1 MHKANNIKRALIIAG
16 DFILL
21 YFALTSAL
29 FLRYGENLNYV
40 LYRAH
45 LLPFGINFLI
55 WFVVFGVL
63 GLYDLRL
70 MKNSKYFLYKLT
82 QAMAANA
89 VITSLFFYFLPR
101 FNIEP
106 RKNLF
111 IILAVSTIVIFLWR
125 YVFNLLLG
133 RAPAQKLLFFGLD
146 SEILELA
153 EYLFK
158 NPQLGQ
164 KPVGFIA
171 DGGGHS
177 TSVALPVYE
186 YERNFDEII
195 SRSGA
200 DTIIIT
206 NKLKNDRILVKAI
219 FQMLSRGVTVL
230 EFAVLSESVTGKIPL
245 SMIEEVWFLEN
256 LISLKKRFYGP
267 AKRWLDVIFACLA
280 AAPFTLLFPFI
291 AMAIKIE
298 STGPVFFK
306 QKRVGKNGKVFE
318 LIKYRSTFRTEV
330 GKNDGWGKEEGGIY
344 TKTGMFLR
352 KTYLDELP
360 QIINILRGEMSFVGP
375 RPERPEF
382 VAELTK
388 RTPFY
393 EMRLL
398 VPPGITGWAQINM
411 ENDASAKDAP
421 EKMQYDLYYVK
432 NRSFFLDL
440 VIGLRTLLIMSQR
453 QGR

>member
-1 MHKANNIKRALIIAG
+1 MHKANNIKRALIIVG

-21 YFALTSAL
+21 YLALTSAL
-29 FLRYGENLNYV
+29 FLRYGENLNYL
-40 LYRAH
+40 LYKAH

-55 WFVVFGVL
+55 WFAVFGAL

-70 MKNSKYFLYKLT
+70 MKNSKYFLYKLM
-82 QAMAANA
+82 QAMAVNA

-111 IILAVSTIVIFLWR
+111 IILVVSTIIIFLWR
-125 YVFNLLLG
+125 YVFNLFLG
-133 RAPAQKLLFFGLD
+133 RAPAQKLLFFGLNAA
-146 SEILELA
+146 ILELA
-153 EYLFK
+153 EYLLK

-164 KPVGFIA
+164 KPVGFISN
-171 DGGGHS
+171 GGS
-177 TSVALPVYE
+177 LAANVVLPIYE
-186 YERNFDEII
+186 YEQNFDAII
-195 SRSGA
+195 NQSGA
-200 DTIIIT
+200 DTVIIT
-206 NKLKNDRILVKAI
+206 NKIKSDQTLVKSI
-219 FQMLSRGVTVL
+219 FQMLSRGVAVL
-230 EFAVLSESVTGKIPL
+230 EFTALNESVTGKIPL
-245 SMIEEVWFLEN
+245 SMIEEAWFLEN
-256 LISLKKRFYGP
+256 LISVKKRFYGP
-267 AKRWLDVIFACLA
+267 AKRWLDILFACLA
-280 AAPFTLLFPFI
+280 AIPFILLFPFI
-291 AMAIKIE
+291 AIAIKIE
-298 STGPVFFK
+298 SAGPIFFK
-306 QKRVGKNGKVFE
+306 QKRIGKNGRTFE

-330 GKNDGWGKEEGGIY
+330 GKNDGWGKEENRIY

-382 VAELTK
+382 VAELK
-388 RTPFY
+388 KITPFY

-398 VPPGITGWAQINM
+398 ALPGITGWAQINM
-411 ENDASAKDAP
+411 ENDAAAEDAS

-440 VIGLRTLLIMSQR
+440 VIGLKTFLIISQR